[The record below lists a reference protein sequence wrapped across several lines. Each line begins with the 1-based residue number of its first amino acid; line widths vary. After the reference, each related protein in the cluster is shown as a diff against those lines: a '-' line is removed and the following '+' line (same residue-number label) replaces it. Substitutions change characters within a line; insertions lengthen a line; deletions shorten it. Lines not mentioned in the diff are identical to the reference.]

1 MTFSKTLKILVA
13 LAVLL
18 GVVATA
24 FVAFSYQQYRAPRA
38 FAEAEKTVV
47 IASGTGARAIVKQ
60 LHEAGVIPAPW
71 LIALPMMLRHDAT
84 SLKAG
89 EYLFTSGLSA
99 REVLQKIARGEVVV
113 HKVTIP
119 EGWNLRQIREVLMA
133 EPLLTGEFP
142 AHITEGSIFPE
153 TELFQRG
160 ESRADVV
167 ARLQKR
173 MREALDDAWKN
184 RAADLPF
191 DTKEEALILA
201 SIIEKETG
209 VPEERGRVA
218 AVFVNRLRD
227 GMMLQTDPTVV
238 YGIEQQLGREMGRQL
253 FKGDLQRDHVW
264 NTYTRTGL
272 PPTPICSPGLDSIL
286 AALNPP
292 HSDEYYFVAKGDGG
306 HYFAK
311 NLREHQA
318 NVVKYKARLKELA
331 D

>member
-1 MTFSKTLKILVA
+1 MKLKFIFVGVAVLA
-13 LAVLL
+13 LAAL
-18 GVVATA
+18 G
-24 FVAFSYQQYRAPRA
+24 FVAFSFAQYNASRDYIEP
-38 FAEAEKTVV
+38 EKTVV

-60 LHEAGVIPAPW
+60 LHEVGVIPPPW
-71 LIALPMMLRHDAT
+71 LIALPMMLGHDT
-84 SLKAG
+84 TNLKAG
-89 EYLFTSGLSA
+89 EYAFTSGVSA
-99 REVLQKIARGEVVV
+99 HEVLQKIARGEVVV

-119 EGWNLRQIREVLMA
+119 EGWNLRQIRQAFMN
-133 EPLLTGEFP
+133 EPLLTDDFP
-142 AHITEGSIFPE
+142 AHVSEGSIFPE
-153 TELFQRG
+153 TELFGRG

-184 RAADLPF
+184 RANDLPF

-201 SIIEKETG
+201 SIVEKETG
-209 VPEERGRVA
+209 VKEERGRVA

-227 GMMLQTDPTVV
+227 GMLLQTDPTVV
-238 YGIEQQLGREMGRQL
+238 YGIEQQLGREIGRPL
-253 FKGDLQRDHVW
+253 FKGDLQRDQAW

-272 PPTPICSPGLDSIL
+272 PPTPICSPGLESIK

-292 HSDEYYFVAKGDGG
+292 RSDEYYFVARGDGG

-311 NLREHQA
+311 SLREHND
-318 NVVKYKARLKELA
+318 NVVKYKAKLKALA

>member
-1 MTFSKTLKILVA
+1 MKLKWLIGGIVVLA
-13 LAVLL
+13 LIAL
-18 GVVATA
+18 G
-24 FVAFSYQQYRAPRA
+24 FVAFSYQQYHAARDYI
-38 FAEAEKTVV
+38 EAEKTVV
-47 IASGTGARAIVKQ
+47 IASGTGARAIIRQ

-71 LIALPMMLRHDAT
+71 LIALPMMLGHDAT

-89 EYLFTSGLSA
+89 EYQFTSGLSA
-99 REVLQKIARGEVVV
+99 RDVLQKISRGEVVV

-119 EGWNLRQIREVLMA
+119 EGWNLRQIREAFMA
-133 EPLLTGEFP
+133 EPLLSGDFP
-142 AHITEGSIFPE
+142 AHVSEGSIFPE

-160 ESRADVV
+160 ESRTDVIE
-167 ARLQKR
+167 RLQKR
-173 MREALDDAWKN
+173 MRDALNDAWKK
-184 RAADLPF
+184 RAEDLPF
-191 DTKEEALILA
+191 ATKEEALILA
-201 SIIEKETG
+201 SIIEEETG

-253 FKGDLQRDHVW
+253 FKGDLQRDHPW

-272 PPTPICSPGLDSIL
+272 PPTPICSPGLDSIQ

-306 HYFAK
+306 HYFAR
-311 NLREHQA
+311 NLREHNA
-318 NVVKYKARLKELA
+318 NVAKYKAKLKELV